1 MAVSNFTFLT
11 VDGTGRPSDPSSRAA
26 IRSRC
31 MKGVNVRQ
39 DSRRS
44 KRKAKKTKERK
55 ENVTQTDIEDILVTH
70 RQELAYASLSESLPT
85 QMCMSI
91 DDIGFNSSLLPPS
104 VLQMA
109 YQDKSILTALSMA
122 SSAVTDLTINTHLSS
137 KTQQLLCNMLSTLN
151 QGLHQAVK
159 QQSPTTVLTILIL
172 LFTAEAM
179 HDFDAMG
186 AHLEGV
192 GRLLI
197 IRDRLP
203 TGWDAKLLFKI
214 QQFDLRLAL
223 ATGRP
228 LRLALEFPYSTV
240 PTTGTSNIL
249 LKLGVSS
256 PKIIEAFQNLQAL
269 TQHATE
275 SMSMR
280 ISLIW
285 EDLQSQVSTIQ
296 TQLLSLEEGD
306 LSDTE
311 EALRLGILAFL
322 TTLSLSP
329 IRRLHLPR
337 FCNQLETSYT
347 LQHNSKAFTIW
358 LMMMGMLS
366 TVEVSNRVL
375 RDLWD
380 GIVDT
385 NLSWP
390 DAREMIGD
398 EQLPWIGFI
407 HDEPAKKVFNRLQ
420 ASRSSAKSSQESNY
434 IVLN

>member
-1 MAVSNFTFLT
+1 
-11 VDGTGRPSDPSSRAA
+11 
-26 IRSRC
+26 
-31 MKGVNVRQ
+31 
-39 DSRRS
+39 
-44 KRKAKKTKERK
+44 
-55 ENVTQTDIEDILVTH
+55 
-70 RQELAYASLSESLPT
+70 
-85 QMCMSI
+85 
-91 DDIGFNSSLLPPS
+91 
-104 VLQMA
+104 
-109 YQDKSILTALSMA
+109 MA

-179 HDFDAMG
+179 QDFDAMG

-228 LRLALEFPYSTV
+228 LRLALKFPYSTV
-240 PTTGTSNIL
+240 PTIRIPNIL
-249 LKLGVSS
+249 ERMGVASLKVV
-256 PKIIEAFQNLQAL
+256 EAFQNLQAL
-269 TQHATE
+269 THHATE

-285 EDLQSQVSTIQ
+285 EDLQPQVSTIQ
-296 TQLLSLEEGD
+296 TQLLSLEEND
-306 LSDTE
+306 LSDME

-337 FCNQLETSYT
+337 LCNQLETSYT
-347 LQHNSKAFTIW
+347 LQHNNKAFTIW
-358 LMMMGMLS
+358 LVMMGLLS
-366 TVEVSNRVL
+366 TVEVSNHVV

-380 GIVDT
+380 RLVDAG
-385 NLSWP
+385 LSWA
-390 DAREMIGD
+390 DARAMMVD
-398 EQLPWIGFI
+398 EHLPWIGFI
-407 HDEPAKKVFNRLQ
+407 HDEPAKKLFNRLQ
-420 ASRSSAKSSQESNY
+420 SSRSPTKSSQESTY
-434 IVLN
+434 ILLK